1 MTVQKEILSTK
12 DSSINQNMSSFL
24 QRMLHQSKV
33 LILTYIAEAQGWL
46 CQSQVMY
53 IDTLGKDSTT
63 MKLTWNL

>member
-1 MTVQKEILSTK
+1 
-12 DSSINQNMSSFL
+12 MSSFL
-24 QRMLHQSKV
+24 QRMLHQSEV